1 MIDPALDDRL
11 ERAAVARRTDFA
23 AVGFDELR
31 RVRGPAAPPRKIAR
45 IPVLS
50 PSRSD
55 HDDAD
60 LLADGRIERLL
71 AKYELVIIARCIK
84 DTKNVHDGHDVAQ
97 DVMFR
102 LFREFQAGKR
112 YEGIPYRVVVYQVT
126 KWTLAD
132 FFAGRRTDSPLPEN
146 LELAGDDTGDLV
158 VSELWLREVVAQLP
172 ESSALRAPSST
183 SKDSAPNR
191 RPSASAPPG
200 TTSISVSSTHGSACA
215 S

>member
-11 ERAAVARRTDFA
+11 ERAA
-23 AVGFDELR
+23 
-31 RVRGPAAPPRKIAR
+31 AAPPRKIAR

-71 AKYELVIIARCIK
+71 AKYELAIIARCIK

-102 LFREFQAGKR
+102 LFREFQAGSATR
-112 YEGIPYRVVVYQVT
+112 GS
-126 KWTLAD
+126 
-132 FFAGRRTDSPLPEN
+132 RTAWSC
-146 LELAGDDTGDLV
+146 T
-158 VSELWLREVVAQLP
+158 R
-172 ESSALRAPSST
+172 
-183 SKDSAPNR
+183 
-191 RPSASAPPG
+191 
-200 TTSISVSSTHGSACA
+200 
-215 S
+215 